1 MLVQRSPGALAST
14 RTLKIT
20 EDIARVL
27 EALTGIQTTSE
38 LESNHPGLQQTI
50 QQLAEAGLVTTNQS

>member
-1 MLVQRSPGALAST
+1 
-14 RTLKIT
+14 LKIT
-20 EDIARVL
+20 EDIVRVL